1 MKNSEL
7 QTLLAS
13 YPADMEIKYL
23 INGIEDVFDYTG
35 ETLLISSE
43 TAYVDDQADEDDWD
57 TEDGKIELGEGEKF
71 LLLNAI
77 IV

>member
-7 QTLLAS
+7 QKLLAS

-23 INGIEDVFDYTG
+23 NESREIVDYSG
-35 ETLLISSE
+35 ETLLISST
-43 TAYVDDQADEDDWD
+43 TAYIDDEADEENWD
-57 TEDGKIELGEGEKF
+57 TEDGKVELGDGEKF
-71 LLLNAI
+71 LLLNCI

>member
-7 QTLLAS
+7 QALLAS

-23 INGIEDVFDYTG
+23 TDGIDVVEYTG
-35 ETLLISSE
+35 ETLLVSSE

-57 TEDGKIELGEGEKF
+57 TEDGKIELGDGKQY
-71 LLLNAI
+71 LLLNCI

>member
-13 YPADMEIKYL
+13 YPADMEVKYL
-23 INGIEDVFDYTG
+23 TQYSEVLDYSG

-43 TAYVDDQADEDDWD
+43 TAYVDDEADEEDWD
-57 TEDGKIELGEGEKF
+57 TEDGQIKLGDGKRYI
-71 LLLNAI
+71 LLNCI
-77 IV
+77 IA

>member
-1 MKNSEL
+1 MKKAHEL
-7 QTLLAS
+7 KTLLSS

-23 INGIEDVFDYTG
+23 DQNTEVFEYTG

-43 TAYVDDQADEDDWD
+43 TAYVDDEADEDDWD
-57 TEDGKIELGEGEKF
+57 TEDGKIELGDGEKY